1 MQSGFDKEDFQAPL
15 AEINMTPF
23 VDIMLVLMV
32 ILLVTA
38 PIIQSSIEVN
48 LPKET
53 GQNIEDKNPISI
65 TITKEGNYFIEQKPA
80 SLNDLKTHLVNIA
93 KEDVQTPI
101 HIKADQECEYG
112 KVSSVLSILQNSGLS
127 NIGFIAE
134 NK

>member
-15 AEINMTPF
+15 AEINMTPC

-80 SLNDLKTHLVNIA
+80 SLNDLKSHLVNIA

-101 HIKADQECEYG
+101 HINKIDQ
-112 KVSSVLSILQNSGLS
+112 
-127 NIGFIAE
+127 
-134 NK
+134 

>member
-48 LPKET
+48 LPKEI
-53 GQNIEDKNPISI
+53 GQNIDDKNPVNI
-65 TITKEGNYFIEQKPA
+65 TITKDGNYFIEQKPT
-80 SLNDLKTHLVNIA
+80 SFNELQSHIINIG
-93 KEDVQTPI
+93 KENPQTPI
-101 HIKADQECEYG
+101 HIKADENVSYG
-112 KVSSVLSILQNSGLS
+112 KVNSVLGVLQKSGLG
-127 NIGFIAE
+127 NVGFINEA
-134 NK
+134 K